1 VTATPSGTA
10 DERRAVLVT
19 DDTLADR
26 IVAAVREVPG
36 VVSMHPGRYGE
47 VATHLPHRR
56 VIGVQLRDD
65 SAAVHVTVAWG
76 ADLLSTADAVRQAVG
91 RLVGR
96 PVHIVIEDVL
106 GPLEAGGA
114 DPG

>member
-1 VTATPSGTA
+1 MTETPSGGA
-10 DERRAVLVT
+10 DERRSVLVT

-36 VVSMHPGRYGE
+36 VASMHPGRYGE

-56 VIGVQLRDD
+56 VIGIQLRDD
-65 SAAVHVTVAWG
+65 STAVHITLAWG
-76 ADLLSTADAVRQAVG
+76 ADLLATGDAVRQTVS
-91 RLVGR
+91 RLIGR

-106 GPLEAGGA
+106 GPPGAAGA